1 MNDKIV
7 MPVWSI
13 GAFLVLM
20 NTTMFNVAIP
30 SIIQELQITAGPG
43 SWIVSGYSIVF
54 ALSTMIYSRL
64 SDFIPI
70 RTLLSVGLGLL
81 GISSILGYIAHH
93 FDILLAARLLQ
104 ASGAGSVP
112 GLGMVL
118 ARRYVPYE
126 RRGRAV
132 SMIASG
138 VALAF
143 GLGPVVG
150 GTITEFIGW
159 NGLFLV
165 TCLVFPLAPILWKLL
180 PKESRRE
187 VRFDILGAALTAV
200 VTGSLLVAVQQKS
213 AVLLLV
219 SLLSLT
225 CSIWHFRRVKEPFLQ
240 PVLFRNSGYRKLLF
254 IAFCAFVLNMSML
267 FLMPLALAGIFHK
280 EAAAI
285 GIVLFPGAM
294 LSALLA
300 RLFGHWIDRYG
311 NYPFLLCGH
320 ILLAVVMVVLSLFIH
335 VSACVILVGYLIYA
349 PSFSAVTSALSNEVS
364 RILPK
369 ELIGSGIGL
378 TQLSQFIGGTFA
390 VAACGILLV
399 GLGSQPLVSSFQ
411 YICLLL
417 LPVALGSL
425 FMYIW
430 YVKKEGGRQNTLS
443 F

>member
-1 MNDKIV
+1 MNDKVV

-13 GAFLVLM
+13 GTFLVLM

-30 SIIQELQITAGPG
+30 SIIQELHLTAGPG

-54 ALSTMIYSRL
+54 AMSTMIFSRL
-64 SDFIPI
+64 SDYIPI
-70 RTLLSVGLGLL
+70 RMLLSIGLGLL
-81 GISSILGYIAHH
+81 GISSILGYLAHH
-93 FDILLAARLLQ
+93 FDILLAARLMQ

-118 ARRYVPYE
+118 ASRYVPYE

-132 SMIASG
+132 SMIASAA
-138 VALAF
+138 ALAF
-143 GLGPVVG
+143 GLGPVAG
-150 GTITEFIGW
+150 GMITEFFGW

-180 PKESRRE
+180 PQESGKA

-200 VTGSLLVAVQQKS
+200 ATGSLLVAVQQKS
-213 AVLLLV
+213 AWLLLISMI
-219 SLLSLT
+219 SLMW
-225 CSIWHFRRVKEPFLQ
+225 SIRHFRRVKEPFLQ
-240 PVLFRNSGYRKLLF
+240 PVLFRNSGYRKLLL

-267 FLMPLALAGIFHK
+267 FLMPLALAGIFQK

-285 GIVLFPGAM
+285 GTVLFPGAM
-294 LSALLA
+294 LSALLS

-311 NYPFLLCGH
+311 NTLFLLCGH
-320 ILLAVVMVVLSLFIH
+320 VLLAVVMVVFSLFIH
-335 VSACVILVGYLIYA
+335 LSAFVILAGYMIFA

-378 TQLSQFIGGTFA
+378 TQLSQFIGGSFA
-390 VAACGILLV
+390 VAVCGILLV
-399 GLGSQPLVSSFQ
+399 GQSNQPLISVFQ
-411 YICLLL
+411 HIFLLL
-417 LPVALGSL
+417 LPVVLGSL
-425 FMYIW
+425 LMYIW
-430 YVKKEGGRQNTLS
+430 YLKKEAGRQKRLS
-443 F
+443 L